1 MKEEGKVA
9 CIPRRER
16 EITLHVAFLVMG
28 SHYPTLFVV
37 GGYYK
42 GIVTI
47 QV

>member
-1 MKEEGKVA
+1 
-9 CIPRRER
+9 
-16 EITLHVAFLVMG
+16 MG

-47 QV
+47 QVWEGSRGQIFEELKLSAQDS